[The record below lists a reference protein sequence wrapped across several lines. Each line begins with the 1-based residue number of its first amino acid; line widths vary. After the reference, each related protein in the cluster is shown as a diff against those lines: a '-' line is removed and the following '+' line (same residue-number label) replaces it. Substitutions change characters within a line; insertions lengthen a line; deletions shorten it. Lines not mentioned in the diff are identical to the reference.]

1 MKDTFL
7 FIIYALYCATLPG
20 PLDEAD
26 GAEMDGRGYEN
37 S

>member
-26 GAEMDGRGYEN
+26 GAERD
-37 S
+37 SKQF